1 MMNTGLNQ
9 TISNISAYS
18 NVWLPS
24 VESTF
29 TY

>member
-1 MMNTGLNQ
+1 MMNTGWDA
-9 TISNISAYS
+9 TISSISAYS

>member
-1 MMNTGLNQ
+1 MMNTGWNVTIP
-9 TISNISAYS
+9 TISTYS